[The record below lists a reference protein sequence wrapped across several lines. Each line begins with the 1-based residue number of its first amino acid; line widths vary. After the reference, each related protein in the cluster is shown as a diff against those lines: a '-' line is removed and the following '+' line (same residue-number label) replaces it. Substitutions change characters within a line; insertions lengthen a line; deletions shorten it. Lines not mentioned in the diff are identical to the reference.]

1 LFACCTF
8 SQLPKSCFYI
18 PLFLPYQLAMLR
30 TEARLSI
37 IGVFA
42 VFTATVVMFIGVAN
56 FGTAQGQATAADEKS
71 SSSSSSSLT
80 PQQRAAMCDPNS
92 PSLKV
97 VNTTE
102 SRICGIPKTVQP
114 SIPNG
119 TDTGTKSP
127 SVLPTPPP

>member
-1 LFACCTF
+1 
-8 SQLPKSCFYI
+8 
-18 PLFLPYQLAMLR
+18 
-30 TEARLSI
+30 
-37 IGVFA
+37 
-42 VFTATVVMFIGVAN
+42 
-56 FGTAQGQATAADEKS
+56 
-71 SSSSSSSLT
+71 
-80 PQQRAAMCDPNS
+80 MCDPNS

-127 SVLPTPPP
+127 SVLPTPPPE

>member
-1 LFACCTF
+1 
-8 SQLPKSCFYI
+8 
-18 PLFLPYQLAMLR
+18 MLR
-30 TEARLSI
+30 IEARLSI
-37 IGVFA
+37 IGVMA
-42 VFTATVVMFIGVAN
+42 VFTATIIMFTGVAN
-56 FGTAQGQATAADEKS
+56 FGTAQGQATAADDTP

-80 PQQRAAMCDPNS
+80 PEQRAAICDPNS
-92 PSLKV
+92 PTSNLNP

-127 SVLPTPPP
+127 SVLPTPPPEDG

>member
-1 LFACCTF
+1 
-8 SQLPKSCFYI
+8 
-18 PLFLPYQLAMLR
+18 MLR
-30 TEARLSI
+30 TEVPISI
-37 IGVFA
+37 ISVFA
-42 VFTATVVMFIGVAN
+42 VVTATIIMFIGVAN
-56 FGTAQGQATAADEKS
+56 FGTAQGQATAADDNSSS

-80 PQQRAAMCDPNS
+80 PEQRAAMCDPNS

-127 SVLPTPPP
+127 SVLPTAP

>member
-1 LFACCTF
+1 
-8 SQLPKSCFYI
+8 
-18 PLFLPYQLAMLR
+18 MLR
-30 TEARLSI
+30 TEAPISI
-37 IGVFA
+37 ISVFA
-42 VFTATVVMFIGVAN
+42 VVTATIIMFIGVAN
-56 FGTAQGQATAADEKS
+56 FGTAQGQATAADDNS
-71 SSSSSSSLT
+71 SASSSSSSLT

-119 TDTGTKSP
+119 THTGTKSP
-127 SVLPTPPP
+127 SVLPTPPPE

>member
-1 LFACCTF
+1 
-8 SQLPKSCFYI
+8 
-18 PLFLPYQLAMLR
+18 MLR
-30 TEARLSI
+30 REARLSI
-37 IGVFA
+37 IGLSA

-56 FGTAQGQATAADEKS
+56 FGTAQGQATAVDNKS

-80 PQQRAAMCDPNS
+80 PQQRAAMCDPNN

-127 SVLPTPPP
+127 SILPTPPPE

>member
-1 LFACCTF
+1 
-8 SQLPKSCFYI
+8 
-18 PLFLPYQLAMLR
+18 MLR
-30 TEARLSI
+30 TEAPISI
-37 IGVFA
+37 ISVFA
-42 VFTATVVMFIGVAN
+42 VVTATIIMFIGVAN
-56 FGTAQGQATAADEKS
+56 FGTAQGQATAADDNSSS

-80 PQQRAAMCDPNS
+80 PEQRAAMCDPNS

-127 SVLPTPPP
+127 SIL

>member
-1 LFACCTF
+1 
-8 SQLPKSCFYI
+8 
-18 PLFLPYQLAMLR
+18 MLR
-30 TEARLSI
+30 TEAPISI
-37 IGVFA
+37 ISVFA
-42 VFTATVVMFIGVAN
+42 VVTATIIMFIGVEN
-56 FGTAQGQATAADEKS
+56 FGTAQGQATAADDNS
-71 SSSSSSSLT
+71 SASSSSSSSLT

-127 SVLPTPPP
+127 SVLPTPPPE

>member
-1 LFACCTF
+1 
-8 SQLPKSCFYI
+8 
-18 PLFLPYQLAMLR
+18 MLR
-30 TEARLSI
+30 TEVPISI
-37 IGVFA
+37 ISVFA
-42 VFTATVVMFIGVAN
+42 VVTATIIMFIGVAN
-56 FGTAQGQATAADEKS
+56 FGTAQGQATAADDNSSS

-80 PQQRAAMCDPNS
+80 PEQRAAMCDPNS

-127 SVLPTPPP
+127 SVLPTPPPE

>member
-1 LFACCTF
+1 
-8 SQLPKSCFYI
+8 
-18 PLFLPYQLAMLR
+18 MLR
-30 TEARLSI
+30 TEARLGI

-42 VFTATVVMFIGVAN
+42 VFTATIVMFIGVTN
-56 FGTAQGQATAADEKS
+56 FGTAQGQAA
-71 SSSSSSSLT
+71 SSSSSSLT
-80 PQQRAAMCDPNS
+80 PQQRAAICDPNS

-127 SVLPTPPP
+127 SVLPTPPPE

>member
-1 LFACCTF
+1 
-8 SQLPKSCFYI
+8 
-18 PLFLPYQLAMLR
+18 MLR
-30 TEARLSI
+30 TEAPISI
-37 IGVFA
+37 ISVFA
-42 VFTATVVMFIGVAN
+42 VVTATIIMFIGVAN
-56 FGTAQGQATAADEKS
+56 FGTAQGQATAADDNS
-71 SSSSSSSLT
+71 SASSSSSSSLT

-119 TDTGTKSP
+119 TDTGTISP
-127 SVLPTPPP
+127 SILPTPPPE

>member
-1 LFACCTF
+1 
-8 SQLPKSCFYI
+8 
-18 PLFLPYQLAMLR
+18 MLR
-30 TEARLSI
+30 TDAPISI
-37 IGVFA
+37 ISVFA
-42 VFTATVVMFIGVAN
+42 VVTATIIMFIGVAN
-56 FGTAQGQATAADEKS
+56 FGTAQGQATAADDNSSAS

-92 PSLKV
+92 PNLKV

-127 SVLPTPPP
+127 SVLPTPPPE